1 MRLRK
6 NAKVELIKGVPLFS
20 QLGRGELDEVASIA
34 DEIDLSEGKELT
46 VEGQPGREFFVII
59 EGDVAVRRGD
69 REINRLGAGDFFGE
83 IALVEDRPR
92 TATVVA
98 QTPIR
103 ALVITDRSFRTLLER
118 SPEIEEKVMSA
129 RADRLGPDDDFQ
141 EG

>member
-34 DEIDLSEGKELT
+34 DEIDLGEGKELT
-46 VEGQPGREFFVII
+46 VEGQPGREFLVII
-59 EGDVAVRRGD
+59 EGDASVRQGD

-98 QTPIR
+98 ETPIR

-118 SPEIEEKVMSA
+118 SPEIEGKVMSA
-129 RADRLGPDDDFQ
+129 RAARLAPDD
-141 EG
+141 EL

>member
-59 EGDVAVRRGD
+59 EGDASVRQGD

-98 QTPIR
+98 ETPIR

-118 SPEIEEKVMSA
+118 SPEIEGKVMSA
-129 RADRLGPDDDFQ
+129 RAARLGPDDDF
-141 EG
+141 

>member
-59 EGDVAVRRGD
+59 EGDAAVRRGD

-83 IALVEDRPR
+83 IALIEDRPR

-98 QTPIR
+98 ETPIR
-103 ALVITDRSFRTLLER
+103 ALVITDRSFRTLLQR
-118 SPEIEEKVMSA
+118 SPGIEGKVMSA
-129 RADRLGPDDDFQ
+129 RAARLGPDD
-141 EG
+141 EL

>member
-59 EGDVAVRRGD
+59 EGDAAVRQGD
-69 REINRLGAGDFFGE
+69 REVNRLGAGDFFGE
-83 IALVEDRPR
+83 IALIEDRPR

-98 QTPIR
+98 ETPIR

-118 SPEIEEKVMSA
+118 SPEIEGKVMSA
-129 RADRLGPDDDFQ
+129 RAARLGPDD
-141 EG
+141 EL

>member
-1 MRLRK
+1 MALRK

-20 QLGRGELDEVASIA
+20 ELGKRELNEVASIA
-34 DEIDLSEGKELT
+34 DEIDLREGKELT
-46 VEGQPGREFFVII
+46 VEGQPGREFFIII
-59 EGDVAVRRGD
+59 EGDAAVRQGE

-98 QTPIR
+98 ETPVR

-118 SPEIEEKVMSA
+118 SPEIESKVMSA
-129 RADRLGPDDDFQ
+129 KAARLSPDDEF
-141 EG
+141 

>member
-20 QLGRGELDEVASIA
+20 QLGRGELDEIASIA

-46 VEGQPGREFFVII
+46 VEGQAGREFFVII
-59 EGDVAVRRGD
+59 EGDAAVRQGD
-69 REINRLGAGDFFGE
+69 REVNRLGAGDFFGE

-98 QTPIR
+98 ETPIR

-118 SPEIEEKVMSA
+118 SPEIESKVMAA
-129 RADRLGPDDDFQ
+129 RAARLTPDD
-141 EG
+141 EL